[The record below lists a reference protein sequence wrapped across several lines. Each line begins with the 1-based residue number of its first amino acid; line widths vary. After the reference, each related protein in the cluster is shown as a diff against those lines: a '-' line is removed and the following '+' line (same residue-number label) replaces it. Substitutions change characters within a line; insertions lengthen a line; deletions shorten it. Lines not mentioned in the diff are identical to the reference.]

1 MNRNLILHNPSYSAE
16 DNMRSDM
23 VKEGVYKAPNRS
35 LLRGSGL
42 CDEDFD
48 KPFVGIANSWNEII
62 PGHIHLNKLV
72 EEVKKGIIE
81 AGGIPFTFGIP
92 GICDGVAMG
101 HEGMRYALTSRETI
115 ADCVELVVQAHWLD
129 GWVGVTNCDKITPG
143 MLMAA
148 GRLDLPTIILT
159 GGPMHSGLLDDEK
172 LDVQSVFE
180 VLGKYNA
187 GKATAEEVKSIECN
201 ACPGEGSCAGLFT
214 ANTMACLTEVMGLS
228 LTGCG
233 SMLAIDKR
241 KVDLARATGRRAV
254 ELIREG
260 GTARQIVNKGSIE
273 NAIKVDMAIGGS
285 TNTALHIPAI
295 AAEFGHDIELELFDR
310 YSREIPHL
318 TNLRPGGPFFMEDL
332 DRAGGIPA
340 MMKMIEK
347 HLSNEMTVN
356 GTTIHKICADA
367 EVLDDDVIRSEDRP
381 FHRQGGIAV
390 LRGNLA
396 LEGSVVK
403 QSAVS
408 EGMLQF
414 TGTAKVFD
422 SEAESLEA
430 IDGGKIG
437 PGDVVVIRYEGPK
450 GAPGM
455 PEMLSPTS
463 RIAGMGL
470 IDSVA
475 LITDGRFSGATR
487 GSCIGHVSPEA
498 FDGGMIGLVKNGD
511 QIMIDIPERKLELL
525 VDDDE
530 LASRRESFVPKDRE
544 PTGVLA
550 KYRKL
555 VSSAAKG
562 AICR

>member
-1 MNRNLILHNPSYSAE
+1 
-16 DNMRSDM
+16 MRSDM
-23 VKEGVYKAPNRS
+23 VKDGIYKAPSRS
-35 LLRGSGL
+35 LLRASGL
-42 CDEDFD
+42 CDDDFE

-62 PGHIHLNKLV
+62 PGHIHLNRLA

-81 AGGIPFTFGIP
+81 AGGLPLTFGVP

-101 HEGMRYALTSRETI
+101 HEGMRYALTSREVI
-115 ADCVELVVQAHWLD
+115 ADTVELMVQAHWLD
-129 GWVGVTNCDKITPG
+129 GWVGITNCDKITPG

-148 GRLDLPTIILT
+148 GRLDIPAMMLT
-159 GGPMHSGLLDDEK
+159 GGPMHSGSINGDK

-180 VLGKYNA
+180 MLGQYNA
-187 GKATAEEVKSIECN
+187 GKATEEDVIRVERA

-214 ANTMACLTEVMGLS
+214 ANSMACLTEVMGLS
-228 LTGCG
+228 LTNCG
-233 SMLAIDKR
+233 TMLAVDTRKR
-241 KVDLARATGRRAV
+241 DLARATGRRIV

-260 GTARQIVNKGSIE
+260 GTARQIVTKRSIE

-285 TNTALHIPAI
+285 TNTALHLLAI
-295 AAEFGHDIELELFDR
+295 ATDFGYDIELELFDR
-310 YSREIPHL
+310 YSKEIPHL
-318 TNLRPGGPFFMEDL
+318 TDLRPGGPFFMEDF

-340 MMKMIEK
+340 MMKMVK
-347 HLSNEMTVN
+347 KYLSNEMTVN
-356 GTTIHKICADA
+356 GTTIYQICDEA
-367 EVLDDDVIRSEDRP
+367 EVLDDRVIRTMDKP

-390 LRGNLA
+390 LKGNLA
-396 LEGSVVK
+396 PEGSVIK
-403 QSAVS
+403 QSAVN
-408 EGMLQF
+408 EKMMQF

-422 SEAESLEA
+422 SEGESIEA
-430 IDGGKIG
+430 IDSGRIG
-437 PGDVVVIRYEGPK
+437 PGDVVIIRYEGPK

-487 GSCIGHVSPEA
+487 GPCIGHVSPEA
-498 FDGGMIGLVKNGD
+498 FERGPIGIVKDGDRIR
-511 QIMIDIPERKLELL
+511 IDIPGRRLDLL
-525 VDDDE
+525 IDE
-530 LASRRESFVPKDRE
+530 DEFSKRMAEFEPKDRK

-562 AICR
+562 AICQ

>member
-1 MNRNLILHNPSYSAE
+1 
-16 DNMRSDM
+16 MRSDM
-23 VKEGVYKAPNRS
+23 VKEGVYNAPSRS
-35 LLRGSGL
+35 LFRGSGL
-42 CDEDFD
+42 CDDDFD

-62 PGHIHLNKLV
+62 PGHIHLNHLV
-72 EEVKKGIIE
+72 EEVKKGIME
-81 AGGIPFTFGIP
+81 AGGVPFTFGVP
-92 GICDGVAMG
+92 GICDGIAMG

-115 ADCVELVVQAHWLD
+115 ADCVELMVQAHWLD

-148 GRLDLPTIILT
+148 GRVDIPAIMLT
-159 GGPMHSGLLDDEK
+159 GGPMASGDVEGRK
-172 LDVQSVFE
+172 IDVQSVFE
-180 VLGKYNA
+180 VLGEYSV
-187 GKATAEEVKSIECN
+187 GKASEEEVLRVECA

-214 ANTMACLTEVMGLS
+214 ANTMSCLTEVMGMS

-241 KVDLARATGRRAV
+241 KRDLARATGRRVV
-254 ELIREG
+254 ELVKEG
-260 GTARQIVNKGSIE
+260 GTPRQIVTRGSIE

-285 TNTALHIPAI
+285 TNTALHLPAI
-295 AAEFGHDIELELFDR
+295 AAEFGYDIELDLFDR

-318 TNLRPGGPFFMEDL
+318 TNLRPGGPFFMEDF
-332 DRAGGIPA
+332 DRAGGVPA
-340 MMKMIEK
+340 MMKRIKK

-356 GTTIHKICADA
+356 GTMLYQIIEEA
-367 EVLDDDVIRSEDRP
+367 EVRNDDVIRSVDRP
-381 FHRQGGIAV
+381 FHKEGGIAV

-396 LEGSVVK
+396 PNGCVVK

-408 EGMLQF
+408 EKMRQF

-422 SEAESLEA
+422 SERSSLEA
-430 IDGGKIG
+430 IDRQKIV

-450 GAPGM
+450 GGPGM

-487 GSCIGHVSPEA
+487 GPCIGHVSPEA
-498 FDGGMIGLVKNGD
+498 FDGGPIGIVENGD
-511 QIMIDIPERKLELL
+511 KIEINIPERRVQLLISDEELEKRLK
-525 VDDDE
+525 
-530 LASRRESFVPKDRE
+530 AFQPKDRK

-555 VSSAAKG
+555 VSGAEKG
-562 AICR
+562 AVCR

>member
-1 MNRNLILHNPSYSAE
+1 
-16 DNMRSDM
+16 MRSDM
-23 VKEGVYKAPNRS
+23 VKEGIYKAPSRS

-62 PGHIHLNKLV
+62 PGHIHLNTLM
-72 EEVKKGIIE
+72 EEVKKGIVE
-81 AGGIPFTFGIP
+81 AGGVPMTFGLP

-115 ADCVELVVQAHWLD
+115 ADCVELMVQAHWLD

-148 GRLDLPTIILT
+148 GRLDVPTIMLT
-159 GGPMHSGLLDDEK
+159 GGPMHSGSLDDEK

-180 VLGKYNA
+180 VLGQYNA
-187 GKATAEEVKSIECN
+187 GKATEEDVRRIECN

-214 ANTMACLTEVMGLS
+214 ANSMACLTEVMGLS

-233 SMLAIDKR
+233 TMLAIDKR
-241 KVDLARATGRRAV
+241 KKDLARATGKRIV
-254 ELIREG
+254 ELIVEG
-260 GTARQIVNKGSIE
+260 GTARQIVTKRSIE

-285 TNTALHIPAI
+285 SNTALHLPAI
-295 AAEFGHDIELELFDR
+295 AADFGYDIDLDLFDK
-310 YSREIPHL
+310 YSRDIPHL
-318 TNLRPGGPFFMEDL
+318 TNLRPGGPYFMEDL

-340 MMKMIEK
+340 MMKMIK
-347 HLSNEMTVN
+347 KSLSNEMTVN
-356 GTTIHKICADA
+356 GTTIHQICDAA
-367 EVLDDDVIRSEDRP
+367 EVIDDDVIRSLDRP

-390 LRGNLA
+390 LKGNLA
-396 LEGSVVK
+396 PEGSVVK

-408 EGMLQF
+408 ENMMQF

-422 SEAESLEA
+422 SEAESIEA
-430 IDGGKIG
+430 IDHGKIVS
-437 PGDVVVIRYEGPK
+437 GDVVVIRYEGPK

-487 GSCIGHVSPEA
+487 GPCIGHVSPEA
-498 FDGGMIGLVKNGD
+498 FSKGPIGIVRTGD
-511 QIMIDIPERKLELL
+511 QIRIDIPDRKLELL
-525 VDDDE
+525 IDDE
-530 LASRRESFVPKDRE
+530 EFERRVAEFEPKDRK